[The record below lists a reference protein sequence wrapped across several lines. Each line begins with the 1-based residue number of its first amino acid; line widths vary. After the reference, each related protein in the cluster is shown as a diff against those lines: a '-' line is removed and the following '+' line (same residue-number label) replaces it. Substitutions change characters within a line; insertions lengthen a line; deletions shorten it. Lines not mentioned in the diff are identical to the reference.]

1 MNELKTGFFTSLWGV
16 CRGTAIFPQLLG
28 NSRSRAVW
36 HLFLMSLLCTVLLS
50 LRVFPWLRD
59 EWDDVTDR
67 YTEAFGG
74 QLEFS
79 AAGIRP
85 EQDPDKPR
93 SMVLPMAG
101 NLIYTAREKSIDI
114 PPGVLDASKYIIVW
128 SNHFIAIVFRVDAE
142 NSTWD
147 VQLMRPQRPIE
158 RRRVERDNLAG
169 YFDDELK
176 RPPTADEKWSVE
188 DLQVKAKEVFDLCC
202 VLNGT
207 IWFIWSWLRNF
218 LLGLICTGFFAL
230 LARLTGV
237 STARGLTGWKYW
249 QIGVYAGFPGM
260 LIATVIAAFDLFP
273 GYGIAYMLALAIY
286 WLPAAVACERDRDA
300 DRTPPPPAA

>member
-1 MNELKTGFFTSLWGV
+1 MADVKTGFFSALLGV
-16 CRGTAIFPQLLG
+16 CRGTAIFPQLLD

-50 LRVFPWLRD
+50 LRMFPLLRGEWNAVTGRYIEVFG
-59 EWDDVTDR
+59 E
-67 YTEAFGG
+67 

-93 SMVLPMAG
+93 SMELPLSG
-101 NLIYTAREKSIDI
+101 TLVYTAREKTFTV
-114 PPGVLDASKYIIVW
+114 PPAALSTSKYMVVW
-128 SNHFIAIVFRVDAE
+128 STHFIAIVVSLDDKK
-142 NSTWD
+142 WD
-147 VQLMRPQRPIE
+147 IQLMRPRRPIE
-158 RRRVERDNLAG
+158 RRRIERDNLAR
-169 YFDDELK
+169 YFDEELK
-176 RPPTADEKWSVE
+176 RPQDAADKWAVE
-188 DLQVKAKEVFDLCC
+188 DLQVRAKEVFDLFST
-202 VLNGT
+202 LTAAG
-207 IWFIWSWLRNF
+207 WFLYDWISNF
-218 LLGLICTGFFAL
+218 VLGLICTGFFAL

-237 STARGLTGWKYW
+237 AKARGLTGWKYW

-273 GYGIAYMLALAIY
+273 GYGVAYMLALAIY
-286 WLPAAVACERDRDA
+286 WLPAAVACERSD